1 MEQTT
6 LPPLVSDE
14 QILRPGR
21 TMKPTA
27 VRDRYEVERK
37 RLNDGWQKAF
47 NIAHDWQEKAKELE
61 SARSE
66 DAKLITKLRAEHEEL
81 LGALEGIVELA
92 YSSRLD
98 EALDEAREIMA
109 KHKPE

>member
-14 QILRPGR
+14 WIF
-21 TMKPTA
+21 
-27 VRDRYEVERK
+27 DRVNEYTVPYRAEITRVTKEFRNLYEASR
-37 RLNDGWQKAF
+37 A
-47 NIAHDWQEKAKELE
+47 
-61 SARSE
+61 E
-66 DAKLITKLRAEHEEL
+66 DAKLIAKLRAEREEL
-81 LGALEGIVELA
+81 LGALEGIMELA

>member
-14 QILRPGR
+14 QAFKPGAPM
-21 TMKPTA
+21 TVPQ
-27 VRDRYEVERK
+27 VRDIY
-37 RLNDGWQKAF
+37 
-47 NIAHDWQEKAKELE
+47 E
-61 SARSE
+61 SARAE
-66 DAKLITKLRAEHEEL
+66 DAKLITKLRADREEL
-81 LGALEGIVELA
+81 VGALEGIMELA